1 MRLIFDL
8 ETNGLLPEVTVI
20 HSLCI
25 RDADTGELLMSC
37 ADQPGFPSIAEGI
50 ALLNQADQI
59 IGHNI
64 VDYDKPVLR
73 KLRTDWVERP
83 CLDTLLCV
91 RLMFADVAEEDY
103 RRVNFPGKLIGS
115 HSLKAWGYR
124 LGVLKGTFGEQDDW
138 SRWTPEMQRY
148 CDQDTLVTFR
158 LLQLIERQRWAP
170 ESIKLEHEFAEYI
183 HLQQQNGFGF
193 NEEAARELYA
203 ELCQIRNDLTAQLQ
217 ASFPPIVELMKTP
230 QYYLDPKTEDRYA
243 RKKDAKPSVAKRL
256 VPGPPVEKLHPFEP
270 GSRLQAAKRLIE
282 RGWVPEEFTEGGM
295 PKVDDETLS
304 RCDLPEAA
312 LLAKFYL
319 VDKRLGQLADGK
331 EGWMRVVKNG
341 KIHGSV
347 ITNGAV
353 TGRCTHRGPNVAQ
366 TPRVITQKVT
376 DPETGKE
383 REEILW
389 GEAGGWASDMRAL
402 WGPTRPGW
410 VQVGADASG
419 LELRCMAHYL
429 ASYDGGRYG
438 KIVVDGDVHCE
449 NRDIFGLPADKSGRN
464 KAKTG
469 IYCLIYGGGD
479 EKLGWSLESLLPE
492 FEREARAMTIPKWAA
507 KSMAKHGPV
516 TLERARNW
524 RRGRFAR
531 ERMDKGLVGYLDLVK
546 AVQEVAKTRGWL
558 RGLDSRRLRIR
569 KQHAAL
575 NTLLQSAGALL
586 VKQATVIMWR
596 KLEAMGLRMFEDWA
610 PLGHIH
616 DEVQIEARTDEI
628 ARIVGQTFVESLVEA
643 GRMFQFKCRL
653 DGEYVV
659 GINWAATH

>member
-8 ETNGLLPEVTVI
+8 ETNGLLDEVSVV

-25 RDADTGELLMSC
+25 RDADTGKLLMSC
-37 ADQPGFPSIAEGI
+37 ADQPGYTPIDEGI
-50 ALLNQADQI
+50 ALLNRADEI

-91 RLMFADVAEEDY
+91 RLMFSDVAEEDY
-103 RRVNFPGKLIGS
+103 RRPNFPGKLIGS

-124 LGVLKGTFGEQDDW
+124 LGVLKGTFGEENDW
-138 SRWTPEMQRY
+138 SRWRPDMQTY
-148 CDQDTLVTFR
+148 CEQDTLVTFK
-158 LLQLIERQRWAP
+158 LLQVIAKQKWAQD
-170 ESIKLEHEFAEYI
+170 SIDLEHEFAEYI
-183 HLQQQNGFGF
+183 HLQQRNGFGF
-193 NEEAARELYA
+193 NEHKAAMLYA
-203 ELCQIRNDLTAQLQ
+203 ELCEIRNRLVSQLQ
-217 ASFPPIVELMKTP
+217 ESFAPRVEVMKTP
-230 QYYLDPKTEDRYA
+230 QYYLDPETGDKYA
-243 RKKDAKPSVAKRL
+243 RKKDAKPCVAKRL
-256 VPGPPVEKLHPFEP
+256 VPGPPIEKLHPFDP
-270 GSRLQAAKRLIE
+270 GSRQQAAIRLTE
-282 RGWVPEEFTEGGM
+282 RGWVPEEFTEGGS

-304 RCDLPEAA
+304 RCTVPEAA
-312 LLAKFYL
+312 LLAQFYV

-331 EGWMRVVKNG
+331 EGWLRVVKNG

-366 TPRVITQKVT
+366 TPRVITRKV
-376 DPETGKE
+376 DG
-383 REEILW
+383 REEVLW

-429 ASYDGGRYG
+429 APYDKGRYAA
-438 KIVVDGDVHCE
+438 IVVDGDVHCE
-449 NRDIFGLPADKSGRN
+449 NRDIFGLPKDKDGRN

-479 EKLGWSLESLLPE
+479 EKLGWSLEGLLPE
-492 FEREARAMTIPKWAA
+492 FEKLARAMTVPKWAA
-507 KSMAKHGPV
+507 KSMARNGPV

-531 ERMDKGLVGYLDLVK
+531 ERMEQGLVGYQDLVK
-546 AVQEVAKTRGWL
+546 AVQDVAKGRGWL
-558 RGLDSRRLRIR
+558 RGLDGRRLRIR

-586 VKQATVIMWR
+586 VKKATVIMWR
-596 KLEAMGLRMFEDWA
+596 RLEAEGYRMGVDWA
-610 PLGHIH
+610 PLAHIH
-616 DEVQIEARTDEI
+616 DEVQIEAKDVET
-628 ARIVGQTFVESLVEA
+628 ARIVGRVFVESLVEA
-643 GRMFQFKCRL
+643 GKQFKFLCRL
-653 DGEYVV
+653 DGEFKV
-659 GINWAATH
+659 GTNWADTH